1 MPSYWFK
8 NKKTKK
14 FIEKF
19 MTISEMEEYV
29 KKNKHIERAI
39 YKSSFPDSIS
49 MRDTWIKHTD
59 DGWKDK
65 LREIKKKHP
74 LGNIE
79 V

>member
-29 KKNKHIERAI
+29 KKNKHI
-39 YKSSFPDSIS
+39 KS
-49 MRDTWIKHTD
+49 R
-59 DGWKDK
+59 
-65 LREIKKKHP
+65 
-74 LGNIE
+74 NN
-79 V
+79 